1 MINPVPQGF
10 VGSNPTSSIETSV
23 RCPTTTTTESL
34 ILCKQHQTTDT
45 KYEMRDLYNG
55 KVKLEHW
62 IQRIHTELQDN
73 ESDKQDILK
82 FVDYLQEKDKSVL
95 WIIRCIIALLQLRK
109 EIKKP
114 FSQVTICIHLII
126 LFLKKSVNDI

>member
-1 MINPVPQGF
+1 
-10 VGSNPTSSIETSV
+10 
-23 RCPTTTTTESL
+23 
-34 ILCKQHQTTDT
+34 
-45 KYEMRDLYNG
+45 MRDLYNG

-95 WIIRCIIALLQLRK
+95 WIIRCITALLQLRK

-126 LFLKKSVNDI
+126 LFLKK